1 MKVLILEEK
10 RDLHFRI
17 YGIDGE
23 QRTEEFFKAVFG
35 EKNCMRYTPNQ

>member
-23 QRTEEFFKAVFG
+23 QRTEEFFKAVSA
-35 EKNCMRYTPNQ
+35 KNVLRLSHNRC